1 MAGEEQPLTEYEKE
15 RLARIRENEARLEA
29 LGIRRLAASPL
40 LNQPSSAAAAA
51 AAGAKRKQKKRS
63 DDADEEYL
71 PSDGGG
77 GEESSSASDQDT
89 EEDFKPS
96 SRSNQKGKAKKK
108 LNLGSPSKSTFREE
122 DAPFTDFMDDD
133 AALQQAIALSLAE
146 PSKSSVT
153 TAEPS
158 KSSVTTTTAAEPSKS
173 SVTTAEPSKSSVTTT
188 TTAETSSRGAKGRKG
203 TPCKNDN
210 TTPVKDSA
218 KNGKTKKQ
226 VRSRIQLS
234 EDDVVAIFFSFDEA
248 GKGYIAP
255 WDLEKMANVND
266 FIWTDFELSNMINF
280 FDNDKDGKISLE
292 EFRAIVSR
300 CNMLQ
305 EPGE

>member
-1 MAGEEQPLTEYEKE
+1 MAGEEQPLTEYEKQ
-15 RLARIRENEARLEA
+15 RLARIRENEARLQA
-29 LGIRRLAASPL
+29 LGIRRLAASPI

-51 AAGAKRKQKKRS
+51 ATKRKQKKRS
-63 DDADEEYL
+63 DDADDEYL

-77 GEESSSASDQDT
+77 GEEEEEEEDSSSAGDQDS
-89 EEDFKPS
+89 EEEFKAS

-108 LNLGSPSKSTFREE
+108 MNLGSSSKSTVREE
-122 DAPFTDFMDDD
+122 GAPFTDFMDDD

-153 TAEPS
+153 TTTDPLE
-158 KSSVTTTTAAEPSKS
+158 SSVTTTT
-173 SVTTAEPSKSSVTTT
+173 V
-188 TTAETSSRGAKGRKG
+188 AETSSRGAKGRKS
-203 TPCKNDN
+203 TPCKDDN
-210 TTPVKDSA
+210 TTPVKDSS
-218 KNGKTKKQ
+218 KNRKAKKQ

-255 WDLEKMANVND
+255 WDLEKMANIND
-266 FIWTDFELSNMINF
+266 FIWTDFELSKMIRC
-280 FDNDKDGKISLE
+280 FDSDKDGKISLE
-292 EFRAIVSR
+292 EFRTIVSR

>member
-1 MAGEEQPLTEYEKE
+1 MAGEEQPLTEYEKQ

-51 AAGAKRKQKKRS
+51 GAKRKQKKRS
-63 DDADEEYL
+63 DDADDEYL

-77 GEESSSASDQDT
+77 GEEGEGEEEGSSASDQDS
-89 EEDFKPS
+89 EEEFKAS

-108 LNLGSPSKSTFREE
+108 MNLGSSSKSTIREE
-122 DAPFTDFMDDD
+122 GAPCTDFMDDD

-153 TAEPS
+153 T
-158 KSSVTTTTAAEPSKS
+158 TT
-173 SVTTAEPSKSSVTTT
+173 V
-188 TTAETSSRGAKGRKG
+188 AETSSRGGRKS

-218 KNGKTKKQ
+218 KNRKTKKQ

-255 WDLEKMANVND
+255 WDLEKMANIND
-266 FIWTDFELSNMINF
+266 FIWTDFELSKMIHC
-280 FDNDKDGKISLE
+280 FDSDKDGKISLE
-292 EFRAIVSR
+292 EFRTIVSR

>member
-51 AAGAKRKQKKRS
+51 AAGAKRNRRS
-63 DDADEEYL
+63 DPTMRTRSTSRPTGA
-71 PSDGGG
+71 

-122 DAPFTDFMDDD
+122 D
-133 AALQQAIALSLAE
+133 AIALSLAE

-305 EPGE
+305 EPGSDDDRASRRCLCKT

>member
-1 MAGEEQPLTEYEKE
+1 MAGEDQPLTEYEKQ
-15 RLARIRENEARLEA
+15 RLARIRENEARLQA

-51 AAGAKRKQKKRS
+51 AAGGGAKRKQKKRS

-77 GEESSSASDQDT
+77 GEEEEEEEGSSASDQDS
-89 EEDFKPS
+89 EEEFKAS

-108 LNLGSPSKSTFREE
+108 MNLGSSSKSTVREE
-122 DAPFTDFMDDD
+122 GAPFADFMDDD

-153 TAEPS
+153 TTTEPS
-158 KSSVTTTTAAEPSKS
+158 KSSVTTTT
-173 SVTTAEPSKSSVTTT
+173 V
-188 TTAETSSRGAKGRKG
+188 AETSSRGAKGRKS

-218 KNGKTKKQ
+218 KNRKTKKQ

-255 WDLEKMANVND
+255 WDLEKMANIND
-266 FIWTDFELSNMINF
+266 FIWTDFELSKMIHC
-280 FDNDKDGKISLE
+280 FDSDKDGKISLE
-292 EFRAIVSR
+292 EFRTIVSR

-305 EPGE
+305 EPEE

>member
-1 MAGEEQPLTEYEKE
+1 MAGEEQPLTEYEKQ

-29 LGIRRLAASPL
+29 LGISRLAASPL
-40 LNQPSSAAAAA
+40 LNQPSSAAAA

-63 DDADEEYL
+63 DDADDEYL

-77 GEESSSASDQDT
+77 GEEEGEEESSSASDQDS
-89 EEDFKPS
+89 EEEFKAS

-108 LNLGSPSKSTFREE
+108 MNLGSSSKSTIREE
-122 DAPFTDFMDDD
+122 GAPCTDFMDDD

-153 TAEPS
+153 TTEPS
-158 KSSVTTTTAAEPSKS
+158 KSSVTTTT
-173 SVTTAEPSKSSVTTT
+173 V
-188 TTAETSSRGAKGRKG
+188 AETSSRGAKGRKS

-218 KNGKTKKQ
+218 KNRKTKKQ

-234 EDDVVAIFFSFDEA
+234 EDDVVTIFFSFDEA

-255 WDLEKMANVND
+255 WDLEKMTNVND
-266 FIWTDFELSNMINF
+266 FIWTDVEMSNMIRC
-280 FDNDKDGKISLE
+280 FDSDKDGKISLE